1 MRQDEAVTPINHTAG
16 SEFATKAAGTAGG
29 ALKGGLMTGLL
40 WIGGAALLGIAI
52 AALVTSPAGLAGLIG
67 SFGAAG
73 VSGSGILGIISNHLV
88 IGGVLGAMVG
98 LGTVAIP
105 AGLGA
110 VAGGF
115 GGHAKASNRVNNE
128 RAAAMEMQQAI
139 TMQQASAQGF
149 APAPANQYN
158 FPAQGSAMNMAGGRI
173 SAAEYE
179 GVAAGQQLQRA

>member
-1 MRQDEAVTPINHTAG
+1 MRQDEAVTPINHTSG

-40 WIGGAALLGIAI
+40 WIAGATLLGVGLAALFVGSAPFSLAAIGTSFTSFIA
-52 AALVTSPAGLAGLIG
+52 
-67 SFGAAG
+67 
-73 VSGSGILGIISNHLV
+73 NHLV
-88 IGGVLGAMVG
+88 IGGVLGAMLG

-139 TMQQASAQGF
+139 AMQQASAQGF
-149 APAPANQYN
+149 AAAPANQYN

-179 GVAAGQQLQRA
+179 GLAAGQQLQRA

>member
-1 MRQDEAVTPINHTAG
+1 MRQDEAVTPINHTSG

-40 WIGGAALLGIAI
+40 WIGGAALLGMGI
-52 AALVTSPAGLAGLIG
+52 AAMVSTGGLAGLIG
-67 SFGAAG
+67 TFGSAG
-73 VSGSGILGIISNHLV
+73 IGGSGILGFLSNPLT

-115 GGHAKASNRVNNE
+115 GGHAKASERVNNE
-128 RAAAMEMQQAI
+128 RGAAMEMQQAI
-139 TMQQASAQGF
+139 AMQQASAQGF
-149 APAPANQYN
+149 AAAPANQYN
-158 FPAQGSAMNMAGGRI
+158 FPAQGSAMNMAGGKI

-179 GVAAGQQLQRA
+179 GVASGQQLQRA